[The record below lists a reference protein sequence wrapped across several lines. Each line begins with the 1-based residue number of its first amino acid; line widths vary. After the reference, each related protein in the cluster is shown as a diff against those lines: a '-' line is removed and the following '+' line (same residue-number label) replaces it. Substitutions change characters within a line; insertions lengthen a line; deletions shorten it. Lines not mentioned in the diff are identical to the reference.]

1 MNLTVKRL
9 PSLLALL
16 LSVGGV
22 YLHAYELDKKFR
34 RPVAL
39 ALTENGML
47 AVGNRDS
54 GSVSLINLP
63 QREVIFE
70 IDVGLGVSDLRTIPG
85 EPYLVATDEE
95 ASELILL
102 ETKGRAGQLIVRRR
116 VPTPHSPVGVE
127 VAKSGAFMTVTSLWS
142 RRVSLFRFDRI
153 GELCGGSVSP
163 ISLSHLVCSGWTT
176 RGKDWSFVTLSPTK
190 SPY

>member
-1 MNLTVKRL
+1 VNLTVKRL
-9 PSLLALL
+9 PSLPALL
-16 LSVGGV
+16 LSVGV
-22 YLHAYELDKKFR
+22 MSLHGYEPDKKFR

-70 IDVGLGVSDLRTIPG
+70 KDVGLGVSDLRTIPG
-85 EPYLVATDEE
+85 GPYLVATDEE

-102 ETKGRAGQLIVRRR
+102 ETKGRAGELIVRRR
-116 VPTPHSPVGVE
+116 VSTPHSPVG
-127 VAKSGAFMTVTSLWS
+127 
-142 RRVSLFRFDRI
+142 
-153 GELCGGSVSP
+153 
-163 ISLSHLVCSGWTT
+163 
-176 RGKDWSFVTLSPTK
+176 
-190 SPY
+190 